1 MTAVVAVIPLFLA
14 AVLLLV
20 PGGVL
25 LSICPFGAFLLAL
38 VGVLAG
44 LDDHT
49 VRQHDPPRHEPPQ
62 PVFQSGYSSFRQARG
77 SAGGA
82 FGVRSSRKL

>member
-1 MTAVVAVIPLFLA
+1 MTAVVAVISLFLA

-25 LSICPFGAFLLAL
+25 LSIFPFGASCSPWSAFSP
-38 VGVLAG
+38 VSTTTPCGS
-44 LDDHT
+44 T
-49 VRQHDPPRHEPPQ
+49 IPPGREPPQ
-62 PVFQSGYSSFRQARG
+62 LVFQSGYSSFRQARG